1 MLGRDKHFSLLAFII
16 SKREKSLITMT
27 PLLVHVIKPFSSS
40 LSQGRLSLAT
50 DQSDQKIEQK
60 FAQHLEM

>member
-27 PLLVHVIKPFSSS
+27 PCYKTFFFITVTGCALAC
-40 LSQGRLSLAT
+40 QG

-60 FAQHLEM
+60 FAQHMEM